1 MPMWTVLKLHVKSGG
16 SNHWMIIGALRLP
29 AFYAT
34 DIATGKGKQLLI
46 YVEIYVKLLGC
57 GLRFKDQFPVE
68 VH

>member
-1 MPMWTVLKLHVKSGG
+1 
-16 SNHWMIIGALRLP
+16 MIIGALRLP